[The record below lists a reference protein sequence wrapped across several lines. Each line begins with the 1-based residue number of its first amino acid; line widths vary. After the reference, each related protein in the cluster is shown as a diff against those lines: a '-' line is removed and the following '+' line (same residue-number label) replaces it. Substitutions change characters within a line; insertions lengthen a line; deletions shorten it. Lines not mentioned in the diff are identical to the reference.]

1 MDALHKEGQEGG
13 GCVLGGD
20 SGPLREADGGA
31 AGVTGWREYRV
42 RGAPGGSWTPVK
54 ALRGIVPEF
63 LLAQGPSEAPC
74 PGGGWVEGPLS
85 RQQPEA
91 GGLESEGLSRYICD
105 WHGAGGGAL

>member
-105 WHGAGGGAL
+105 WHGAGGRAL